1 MPFSFTQILAFS
13 FNLIFLFAVVYTTDN
28 MANHPTP
35 INDSIALPKQ
45 EYLRLKQQSQAYRTM
60 AARMFE
66 LPLRDPIDE
75 VVADFR
81 ATDLY
86 TDEFLTDLEDGLR
99 KSSYTKKYA
108 NQTAQ
113 KRR

>member
-1 MPFSFTQILAFS
+1 
-13 FNLIFLFAVVYTTDN
+13 
-28 MANHPTP
+28 MANHTAPQ
-35 INDSIALPKQ
+35 NDCITLPRQ
-45 EYLRLKQQSQAYRTM
+45 EYLRLMQQAGAYRMM
-60 AARMFE
+60 ASRVFE

-86 TDEFLTDLEDGLR
+86 TDQFLADLEDGLR
-99 KSSYTKKYA
+99 QSSYAKKYA
-108 NQTAQ
+108 NQAAR

>member
-1 MPFSFTQILAFS
+1 
-13 FNLIFLFAVVYTTDN
+13 

-35 INDSIALPKQ
+35 VSDAITLSKQ
-45 EYLRLKQQSQAYRTM
+45 EYLRLKQQAQAYRMM

-81 ATDLY
+81 ATGLY
-86 TDEFLTDLEDGLR
+86 TEEFLTDLEDGLR
-99 KSSYTKKYA
+99 KSSYAKRYA
-108 NQTAQ
+108 NQTAH
-113 KRR
+113 KRG

>member
-1 MPFSFTQILAFS
+1 M
-13 FNLIFLFAVVYTTDN
+13 V
-28 MANHPTP
+28 NHPTP
-35 INDSIALPKQ
+35 VNDAITLSKQ
-45 EYLRLKQQSQAYRTM
+45 EYLRLKQQAQAYRTLT
-60 AARMFE
+60 ARMFE

-81 ATDLY
+81 ATHLY
-86 TDEFLTDLEDGLR
+86 TDEFLADLEDGLR
-99 KSSYTKKYA
+99 KSSYAKRYA

>member
-1 MPFSFTQILAFS
+1 
-13 FNLIFLFAVVYTTDN
+13 
-28 MANHPTP
+28 MANHPKP
-35 INDSIALPKQ
+35 MSDAIALPKQ
-45 EYLRLKQQSQAYRTM
+45 EYLHLKQQAQAYRIM

-66 LPLRDPIDE
+66 LPLRDPVDE

-86 TDEFLTDLEDGLR
+86 TDEFLLDLEDGLR
-99 KSSYTKKYA
+99 KSSYAKKYA
-108 NQTAQ
+108 NQTTR